1 MSRGPIPGRA
11 GLIVLAAAAVPIVIS
26 AAKPL
31 AKAIGRGLS
40 KIGEK
45 LQEAADEAKPKSE
58 TTAQAKPAT
67 KAEKTAAEEPKAETP
82 SASASQ
88 AETEAGPRQVEE
100 AKTAKKS
107 AKAKARPK
115 TQAAKTKRKGG
126 TPNDDFE
133 TA

>member
-45 LQEAADEAKPKSE
+45 LQAAAEEADPKSGA
-58 TTAQAKPAT
+58 TVQAQTSTRVEEPN
-67 KAEKTAAEEPKAETP
+67 AEEPKVEAP
-82 SASASQ
+82 PASASK
-88 AETEAGPRQVEE
+88 AKTKTGPRQVEE
-100 AKTAKKS
+100 AKPAKKA

-115 TQAAKTKRKGG
+115 AQASKAKRKGG
-126 TPNDDFE
+126 TLSEDFE

>member
-40 KIGEK
+40 KIGDK
-45 LQEAADEAKPKSE
+45 LQEAADEARGKEQPRKE
-58 TTAQAKPAT
+58 ATTT
-67 KAEKTAAEEPKAETP
+67 EPKKTEEA
-82 SASASQ
+82 SSASQ
-88 AETEAGPRQVEE
+88 APASASKVESQAKPPQVAE
-100 AKTAKKS
+100 AKPPKK
-107 AKAKARPK
+107 ATKAKSRPK
-115 TQAAKTKRKGG
+115 AQAAKTKRKRS
-126 TPNDDFE
+126 PAPDDFE